1 MVPPGLLVV
10 LAPWV
15 LPSLGV
21 DIIGGEGGSMGPL
34 GEGKEKLLP
43 GGNVWGFTST
53 TGQKII
59 TLCHFNIALCIC

>member
-21 DIIGGEGGSMGPL
+21 DIIGGEGGNMGPL
-34 GEGKEKLLP
+34 GEGKEKLLS
-43 GGNVWGFTST
+43 GGNVWGST
-53 TGQKII
+53 TVQKII